1 MIRHFYF
8 RLYWCNPSSWP
19 NMLGGLEYI
28 LGHHSIAPL
37 PWHPFTQNR
46 RWLLIW
52 GLRWLTVRSVE
63 MYKGHLISG
72 KLFVPNSFDQAVT
85 IFGNLFWIFR
95 RFQFSLSGWEECSI
109 LEGTLAPSLS
119 LSLSL
124 LSHRYIF
131 CPHPS
136 TSLVIESE
144 TLWPGLFIS
153 INIILIISAAHIKY
167 QEAAKTKG
175 RNFQLFHILLQY
187 LQYIFFAVLGMSE
200 NLKMYSNVNC

>member
-1 MIRHFYF
+1 MKKY
-8 RLYWCNPSSWP
+8 
-19 NMLGGLEYI
+19 
-28 LGHHSIAPL
+28 
-37 PWHPFTQNR
+37 
-46 RWLLIW
+46 
-52 GLRWLTVRSVE
+52 SV
-63 MYKGHLISG
+63 
-72 KLFVPNSFDQAVT
+72 
-85 IFGNLFWIFR
+85 
-95 RFQFSLSGWEECSI
+95 
-109 LEGTLAPSLS
+109 LEGTLSLV
-119 LSLSL
+119 
-124 LSHRYIF
+124 HRYIF
-131 CPHPS
+131 WPHPS